1 MKTLRKGGYV
11 TIYYGEGIEMAS
23 NADEAGRQ
31 HCGVVEQQPV
41 AGEYL
46 LCGTFLQVPNIV
58 YAFRGAVFIA
68 CLKRTIKDSQYDV
81 CWLQ

>member
-11 TIYYGEGIEMAS
+11 TIYYGKGIEMAS
-23 NADEAGRQ
+23 IAGAAGQQ
-31 HCGVVEQQPV
+31 HCGVVDEQQPV

-46 LCGTFLQVPNIV
+46 LWATFLQVPNMV

-81 CWLQ
+81 C